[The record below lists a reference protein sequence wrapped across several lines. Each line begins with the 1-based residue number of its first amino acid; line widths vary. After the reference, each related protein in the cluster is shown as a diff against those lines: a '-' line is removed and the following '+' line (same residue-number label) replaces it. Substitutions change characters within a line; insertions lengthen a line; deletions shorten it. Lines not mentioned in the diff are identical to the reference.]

1 MLIIGLTGGIGSGK
15 SLASEKFKSL
25 GITIVDA
32 DVASRTVV
40 EPGRPA
46 LKEIE
51 DHFSSEIITAE
62 RKLDRNKLREIIASD
77 PEERKWLES
86 VLHPKIGEQIA
97 KELAKSTSL
106 YTIYVAPLL
115 FETNSEKMCSRV
127 IVVDVP
133 KKIQIQR
140 TAKRDKVSEI
150 QIEKIVAVQMEREKR
165 LEKADD
171 VLVNTGTIEE
181 LEEQVVIL
189 HQKYLGIVND
199 SKS

>member
-15 SLASEKFKSL
+15 SVASDKFKSL

-40 EPGRPA
+40 EPGKPA

-51 DHFSSEIITAE
+51 DHFGSGIITAE
-62 RKLDRNKLREIIASD
+62 GKLDRNKLREIIATD

-86 VLHPKIGEQIA
+86 VTHPKIGEQIT
-97 KELAKSTSL
+97 KEISESTSV
-106 YTIYVAPLL
+106 YTLFVAPLL
-115 FETNSEKMCSRV
+115 LETNSQEMCSRI

-133 KKIQIQR
+133 KDVQIQR
-140 TAKRDKVSEI
+140 TAKRDKVSSNQVE
-150 QIEKIVAVQMEREKR
+150 QMVAAQMKREKR

-171 VLVNTGTIEE
+171 VLLNNGTIEDLEKQVEE
-181 LEEQVVIL
+181 L
-189 HQKYLGIVND
+189 HKKYIQMAE
-199 SKS
+199 